1 MEALATEAQAT
12 ETAAKE
18 TSQLQQDVEMEA
30 EVPDKK
36 AKKSVNFTEETA
48 LGAPALG
55 ALQGAPAKTM
65 RNQVAIEQM
74 HTPE

>member
-1 MEALATEAQAT
+1 MEATVVEAQAT

-48 LGAPALG
+48 QG